1 MKNILRINNVSK
13 LFPNNVRAL
22 NKISLEIEEGEIF
35 ALLGPNGAGKTTLIS
50 SVCGITKQSEG
61 NIKVKDFDTV
71 TEYKKARSEIGLV
84 PQELTLESFETVWN
98 TIVFSRGLHG
108 KPSDPKYLNSL
119 LDSLSLGDKKN
130 QKIISLSGGM
140 KRRVLIAKALSHEPS
155 VLFLDEP
162 TAGVDVSLRKTL
174 WNMIRTLKKSGVTVI
189 LTTHYIQEAEEL
201 ADRVGIINQGEI
213 LLTEDKEVLMKRLG
227 KRKLILSVEPEKN
240 YIPEELKE
248 LNLEF
253 GQTNSI
259 VIYTYDSRD
268 QKNDIFEIMSRI
280 SNSGLKILDFETH
293 QSSLEEIFVDL
304 ISGKR
309 Q

>member
-1 MKNILRINNVSK
+1 
-13 LFPNNVRAL
+13 
-22 NKISLEIEEGEIF
+22 
-35 ALLGPNGAGKTTLIS
+35 
-50 SVCGITKQSEG
+50 
-61 NIKVKDFDTV
+61 
-71 TEYKKARSEIGLV
+71 
-84 PQELTLESFETVWN
+84 
-98 TIVFSRGLHG
+98 
-108 KPSDPKYLNSL
+108 
-119 LDSLSLGDKKN
+119 
-130 QKIISLSGGM
+130 
-140 KRRVLIAKALSHEPS
+140 
-155 VLFLDEP
+155 
-162 TAGVDVSLRKTL
+162 
-174 WNMIRTLKKSGVTVI
+174 MIRTLKKSGVTVI

-201 ADRVGIINQGEI
+201 ADRVGIINHGEI
-213 LLTEDKEVLMKRLG
+213 LLKEDKEVLMKRLG

>member
-1 MKNILRINNVSK
+1 
-13 LFPNNVRAL
+13 
-22 NKISLEIEEGEIF
+22 
-35 ALLGPNGAGKTTLIS
+35 
-50 SVCGITKQSEG
+50 
-61 NIKVKDFDTV
+61 
-71 TEYKKARSEIGLV
+71 
-84 PQELTLESFETVWN
+84 
-98 TIVFSRGLHG
+98 
-108 KPSDPKYLNSL
+108 
-119 LDSLSLGDKKN
+119 
-130 QKIISLSGGM
+130 M

-201 ADRVGIINQGEI
+201 ADRVGIINHGEI
-213 LLTEDKEVLMKRLG
+213 LLTEDKKVLMKRLG
-227 KRKLILSVEPEKN
+227 KRKLILTVEPEKN
-240 YIPEELKE
+240 SIPEELKE

-253 GQTNSI
+253 GKTNSI
-259 VIYTYDSRD
+259 IIYSYDSRD
-268 QKNDIFEIMSRI
+268 QKSDIFEIMSRI

-304 ISGKR
+304 VSGET

>member
-1 MKNILRINNVSK
+1 
-13 LFPNNVRAL
+13 
-22 NKISLEIEEGEIF
+22 
-35 ALLGPNGAGKTTLIS
+35 
-50 SVCGITKQSEG
+50 
-61 NIKVKDFDTV
+61 
-71 TEYKKARSEIGLV
+71 
-84 PQELTLESFETVWN
+84 
-98 TIVFSRGLHG
+98 
-108 KPSDPKYLNSL
+108 
-119 LDSLSLGDKKN
+119 
-130 QKIISLSGGM
+130 
-140 KRRVLIAKALSHEPS
+140 
-155 VLFLDEP
+155 
-162 TAGVDVSLRKTL
+162 
-174 WNMIRTLKKSGVTVI
+174 MIRALKKSGVTVI

-240 YIPEELKE
+240 SMPEELKE

>member
-1 MKNILRINNVSK
+1 MKSILRINNVSK
-13 LFPNNVRAL
+13 IFPNNVRAL
-22 NKISLEIEEGEIF
+22 NNISLDIEAGEIF

-61 NIKVKDFDTV
+61 HIKVKDFDTI

-213 LLTEDKEVLMKRLG
+213 LLTEDKEVLMKQLG